1 VFIALVLVAAIAA
14 GVLINTA
21 GFLQSSAE
29 ATGEQ
34 SQSQVTNRIQVTNAV
49 GQVNSSEDPNTV
61 KSVELTVSQAPGAD
75 DINLEAVTIQYI
87 SDTGTAKLV
96 SDSGQTTANSDGTF
110 TISPFKDDDASITES
125 KVINDPADRAIL
137 NISDFGVSTSSGIDG
152 VTEPA
157 EGQTITLQLSTQSGG
172 EISSTLVVPESL
184 TSKSAVSL

>member
-34 SQSQVTNRIQVTNAV
+34 SQSQVTNRVQVTNAV
-49 GQVNSSEDPNTV
+49 GQVENINNDANTI
-61 KSVELTVSQAPGAD
+61 KTIELTVSQAPGAD
-75 DINLEAVTIQYI
+75 DINLGAVTIQYI

-96 SDSGQTTANSDGTF
+96 SDTGQTTANSDGTF
-110 TISPFKDDDASITES
+110 SISPFKDDDDSITNS
-125 KVINDPADRAIL
+125 QVINDPADRAIL
-137 NISDFGVSTSSGIDG
+137 TIDNFNNINGV
-152 VTEPA
+152 EQPA

-172 EISSTLVVPESL
+172 EIGATLVVPESL